1 MQVDVFS
8 KMMFGDNAK
17 QKTEKEEVQ
26 EEEEVSPTNEEE
38 TIDYMYIMN
47 QIGSIMNS
55 LDQIKPALKELAPMV
70 SAIKKK
76 IM

>member
-8 KMMFGDNAK
+8 KMMFGDNTK

-26 EEEEVSPTNEEE
+26 EEEVSPANEEE